1 MELLNITITTDDLA
15 RNIGRGE
22 ALEVI
27 LAIDSRIAEEDFTIE
42 LLKRLTKSMVSDMSR
57 EELAEVLGFSLAN
70 QKDNHDKYNTQ
81 RTTR

>member
-15 RNIGRGE
+15 RNIGRDE

-42 LLKRLTKSMVSDMSR
+42 LLRRLAKSMESDMSR

-70 QKDNHDKYNTQ
+70 ASDDA
-81 RTTR
+81 RR